1 MEGEKGGEQKDSAA
15 AGGVGAFL
23 CLVEACHGEVL
34 QFGRFHLVELSMCR
48 SEVGEMEGGDAED
61 LVQDEGVG
69 QTDFDGG
76 ALPCLLT

>member
-1 MEGEKGGEQKDSAA
+1 
-15 AGGVGAFL
+15 
-23 CLVEACHGEVL
+23 
-34 QFGRFHLVELSMCR
+34 
-48 SEVGEMEGGDAED
+48 MEGGDAED